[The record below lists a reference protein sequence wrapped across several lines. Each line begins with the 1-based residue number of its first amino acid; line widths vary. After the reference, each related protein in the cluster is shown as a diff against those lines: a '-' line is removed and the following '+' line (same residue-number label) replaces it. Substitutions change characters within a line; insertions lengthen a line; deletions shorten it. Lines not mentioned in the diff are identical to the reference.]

1 MKKYFSVIIIVI
13 ISISSIAQNSSSI
26 PQVSMPQ
33 ASLPKLNLPKATL
46 PKPVNVL
53 KKSPLQNIEVTSKT
67 SKNDSISKAISVA
80 ERFLGFVERKNVKSA
95 EMMSYKKK
103 RKSIFGREKYYYK
116 VSKYDI
122 QFEIDKYK
130 NYGNFISRELVSQS
144 ISETMPSMP
153 DSQYVILRYK
163 LKFTKKAE
171 EYITIVIKTDG
182 EQSGKVVAY
191 PFAFIY
197 AKK

>member
-1 MKKYFSVIIIVI
+1 
-13 ISISSIAQNSSSI
+13 
-26 PQVSMPQ
+26 
-33 ASLPKLNLPKATL
+33 
-46 PKPVNVL
+46 
-53 KKSPLQNIEVTSKT
+53 
-67 SKNDSISKAISVA
+67 
-80 ERFLGFVERKNVKSA
+80 VERKNVKSA
-95 EMMSYKKK
+95 EMMSYKK
-103 RKSIFGREKYYYK
+103 RGKSIFGREKYYYK
-116 VSKYDI
+116 VSKYKI

-130 NYGNFISRELVSQS
+130 NYGDFISRELVSQS

>member
-33 ASLPKLNLPKATL
+33 ASLPKATL

-67 SKNDSISKAISVA
+67 SENNSISKAISVA

-95 EMMSYKKK
+95 EMMSYKK
-103 RKSIFGREKYYYK
+103 REKSIFGRKKYYYK
-116 VSKYDI
+116 VSSKF
-122 QFEIDKYK
+122 QLYK
-130 NYGNFISRELVSQS
+130 
-144 ISETMPSMP
+144 
-153 DSQYVILRYK
+153 
-163 LKFTKKAE
+163 
-171 EYITIVIKTDG
+171 
-182 EQSGKVVAY
+182 
-191 PFAFIY
+191 
-197 AKK
+197 